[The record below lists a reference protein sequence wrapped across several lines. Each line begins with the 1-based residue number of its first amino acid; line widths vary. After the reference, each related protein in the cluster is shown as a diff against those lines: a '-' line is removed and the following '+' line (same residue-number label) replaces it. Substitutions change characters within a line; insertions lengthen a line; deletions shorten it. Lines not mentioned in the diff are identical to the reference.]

1 MDGIKE
7 IALAFCATA
16 VATAAFA
23 MLKGRT
29 MEKSGQYIIGIL
41 FLCSVVSAV
50 FSADIHFSFPKTET
64 VSVLENETEMC
75 EAQAEYLIAS
85 YLEKRDIKFE
95 KIRCRANKTE
105 EGSIV
110 ISEVVIY
117 GTEDGSAEELLKE
130 LGIDCKVTIR

>member
-29 MEKSGQYIIGIL
+29 MEKSGRYIIGIL
-41 FLCSVVSAV
+41 FLCSIISAV
-50 FSADIHFSFPKTET
+50 FSADITFSFPKEEST
-64 VSVLENETEMC
+64 VSTMDEEKMC
-75 EAQAEYLIAS
+75 EGQAEYLIAS
-85 YLEKRDIKFE
+85 YLSQNEIIFE
-95 KIRCRANKTE
+95 KIVCKANKRE
-105 EGSIV
+105 DDGIV

-117 GTEDGSAEELLKE
+117 GTEDGRAETILKE
-130 LGIDCKVTIR
+130 LGIDCKVTLK